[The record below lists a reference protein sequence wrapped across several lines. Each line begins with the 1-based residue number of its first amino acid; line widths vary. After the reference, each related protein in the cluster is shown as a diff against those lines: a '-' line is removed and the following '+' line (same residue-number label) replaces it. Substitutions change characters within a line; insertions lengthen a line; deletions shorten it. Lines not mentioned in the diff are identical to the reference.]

1 MDRKYCVL
9 LYSNFSRAS
18 IDLLTYIKE
27 LPIDFPTVT
36 GMTII
41 SIDNE
46 KFKNMA
52 IQNGIEYVPVLL
64 VEYYN
69 GTKQKFEREYIYMW
83 IDQMMKASM
92 TATVSTATASSNNG
106 ELKNKIII
114 TPPEPTGAVQS
125 QQPPTQEEEDVV
137 EPSPMKRE
145 KIDITAMA
153 LEMQKSR
160 DADIAAMSG
169 KK

>member
-46 KFKNMA
+46 KFRTMA

-92 TATVSTATASSNNG
+92 AATVSTANVSNNTG
-106 ELKNKIII
+106 EPKNKIVI
-114 TPPEPTGAVQS
+114 TPPTPEPTVAVQ
-125 QQPPTQEEEDVV
+125 PPDQEEDVV

-160 DADIAAMSG
+160 DADIAAMGG

>member
-41 SIDNE
+41 SIDTE
-46 KFKNMA
+46 KFRTMA

-92 TATVSTATASSNNG
+92 AATVSTANVSNNTG
-106 ELKNKIII
+106 EPKNKIVI
-114 TPPEPTGAVQS
+114 TPPPPEPTANV
-125 QQPPTQEEEDVV
+125 QPPGQEEDVV

-160 DADIAAMSG
+160 DADIAAMGG

>member
-9 LYSNFSRAS
+9 LYSSFSKAS

-46 KFKNMA
+46 KFRTMA

-92 TATVSTATASSNNG
+92 AATVSTATVPR
-106 ELKNKIII
+106 EPRNKIVI
-114 TPPEPTGAVQS
+114 TPPPQIR
-125 QQPPTQEEEDVV
+125 EEEEEKKEDVV

-160 DADIAAMSG
+160 DADIAAMGG

>member
-41 SIDNE
+41 SIDTE
-46 KFKNMA
+46 KFRTMA

-92 TATVSTATASSNNG
+92 AATVSTANVSNASG
-106 ELKNKIII
+106 EPKNKIVI
-114 TPPEPTGAVQS
+114 TPPTLEPTVAVQ
-125 QQPPTQEEEDVV
+125 PPGQEEDVV

-160 DADIAAMSG
+160 DADIAAMGG

>member
-9 LYSNFSRAS
+9 LYSSFSRAS

-46 KFKNMA
+46 KFRNMA

-92 TATVSTATASSNNG
+92 AATVSTANVSNTPGN
-106 ELKNKIII
+106 LKNKIVI
-114 TPPEPTGAVQS
+114 TPPPPEPTVAVQ
-125 QQPPTQEEEDVV
+125 PVQEDVQEDVV

-160 DADIAAMSG
+160 DADIAAMGG

>member
-9 LYSNFSRAS
+9 LYSSYSRAS

-46 KFKNMA
+46 KFKTMA

-83 IDQMMKASM
+83 IDQMMKASL
-92 TATVSTATASSNNG
+92 TPIVSTATVNA
-106 ELKNKIII
+106 EPKNKIVI
-114 TPPEPTGAVQS
+114 TPPS
-125 QQPPTQEEEDVV
+125 QEEDAVASEENVV

-160 DADIAAMSG
+160 DADIASMGG